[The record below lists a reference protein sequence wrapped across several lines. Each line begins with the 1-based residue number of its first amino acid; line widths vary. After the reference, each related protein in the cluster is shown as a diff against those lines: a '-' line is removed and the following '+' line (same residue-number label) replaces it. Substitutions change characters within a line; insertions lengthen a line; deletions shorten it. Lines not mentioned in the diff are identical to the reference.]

1 MKKIL
6 LSLLLAGT
14 VQNSFAMGSCGGGG
28 QAAESGFR
36 LEGQVP
42 VVFRDGL
49 VVYLDLQR
57 LKALNSGLLQG
68 ILFTADGLSGI
79 GEVSE
84 GNPFAMTRFENLAA
98 FEKFETA
105 LKLPL
110 QGEIADMVDFFK
122 KADFLGINTDYH
134 LKGLLARDKAQ
145 FFKLCLALL
154 AENPGFVLNMQRV
167 YPEILC
173 HAVRTEDPDFA
184 KMLID
189 AGADV
194 NVKINWGWTPLFL
207 AASNSQIEIAQLLI
221 TAGADVNS
229 RDPDGTTLLMIAA
242 RNGHTE
248 IARLFIA
255 ECVDVNARNNC
266 HNTALMMAL
275 ENGYIGTAQLLIAA
289 HADVDASDS
298 DGHTALMFAAYTGR
312 TEIAQ
317 LLIAAH
323 ADVNASD
330 NNGGTA
336 LMFAAENGYIGTA
349 QLLIAAAGA
358 DVNDTNNQGMT
369 ALMWAAETGHTEIV
383 RLLIAAG
390 ADVNVKDRYGRTALM
405 LLARWNSTEIAQLLR
420 DAGAS

>member
-14 VQNSFAMGSCGGGG
+14 VQNSFAMGSCGGGAAQGGG

-36 LEGQVP
+36 LEGRIP
-42 VVFRDGL
+42 VIFRDGL

-57 LKALNSGLLQG
+57 LKELNSGLLQG

-84 GNPFAMTRFENLAA
+84 GNPFAMTRFANLAD

-110 QGEIADMVDFFK
+110 QGKIADMVDFFK
-122 KADFLGINTDYH
+122 KADFLGINTDDH

-154 AENPGFVLNMQRV
+154 AENPGFVFNMQRV
-167 YPEILC
+167 YPEILY

-194 NVKINWGWTPLFL
+194 KTIDKTG
-207 AASNSQIEIAQLLI
+207 
-221 TAGADVNS
+221 
-229 RDPDGTTLLMIAA
+229 M
-242 RNGHTE
+242 
-248 IARLFIA
+248 
-255 ECVDVNARNNC
+255 
-266 HNTALMMAL
+266 TALMR
-275 ENGYIGTAQLLIAA
+275 
-289 HADVDASDS
+289 
-298 DGHTALMFAAYTGR
+298 AAYEGR

-317 LLIAAH
+317 LLIAAN
-323 ADVNASD
+323 ADVDASD
-330 NNGGTA
+330 NDD
-336 LMFAAENGYIGTA
+336 E
-349 QLLIAAAGA
+349 
-358 DVNDTNNQGMT
+358 T
-369 ALMWAAETGHTEIV
+369 ALMWAAKSGRTQLV
-383 RLLIAAG
+383 QLLIASG
-390 ADVNVKDRYGRTALM
+390 ADVNARNNYGQTVLT
-405 LLARWNSTEIAQLLR
+405 LATRWSHAEIVQLLR
-420 DAGAS
+420 AHGASE

>member
-14 VQNSFAMGSCGGGG
+14 VQNSFAMGSCGGG

-36 LEGQVP
+36 LEGRIP
-42 VVFRDGL
+42 VIFRDGL

-57 LKALNSGLLQG
+57 LKELNSGLLEG
-68 ILFTADGLSGI
+68 MLFTADGLSRL
-79 GEVSE
+79 GEFSE
-84 GNPFAMTRFENLAA
+84 DNTLVMEEFTNLAD
-98 FEKFETA
+98 FEKFEKI

-122 KADFLGINTDYH
+122 KADFLGINTDDH

-154 AENPGFVLNMQRV
+154 AENPGFVFNMQRV
-167 YPEILC
+167 YPEILY

-194 NVKINWGWTPLFL
+194 KIIDKIGM
-207 AASNSQIEIAQLLI
+207 
-221 TAGADVNS
+221 
-229 RDPDGTTLLMIAA
+229 TLLMIAA
-242 RNGHTE
+242 RNGHCPAE

-255 ECVDVNARNNC
+255 ECVDVDARNIYGY
-266 HNTALMMAL
+266 TALMMA
-275 ENGYIGTAQLLIAA
+275 
-289 HADVDASDS
+289 ADN
-298 DGHTALMFAAYTGR
+298 GR

-317 LLIAAH
+317 LLIDAH
-323 ADVNASD
+323 ADVNASTSY
-330 NNGGTA
+330 GETA
-336 LMFAAENGYIGTA
+336 LIYAARNGHTEIA
-349 QLLIAAAGA
+349 QLLIAANA
-358 DVNDTNNQGMT
+358 DVDAINSCGRTALIWAAIYGYTEIVQLLIAANADINAIGNDAMT
-369 ALMWAAETGHTEIV
+369 ALINAAFMCYTETVG
-383 RLLIAAG
+383 LLIAAG
-390 ADVNVKDRYGRTALM
+390 ADVNAKDFLGQTALM
-405 LLARWNSTEIAQLLR
+405 IATRNGHAEIEKLLR

>member
-14 VQNSFAMGSCGGGG
+14 VQNSFAMGSCGGGRAAQGGG

-36 LEGQVP
+36 LEGRIP
-42 VVFRDGL
+42 VIFRDGL

-57 LKALNSGLLQG
+57 LKELNSGLLEG
-68 ILFTADGLSGI
+68 MLFTADGLSGI

-84 GNPFAMTRFENLAA
+84 GNPFVMTRFANLAD

-122 KADFLGINTDYH
+122 KADFLGINTDDH
-134 LKGLLARDKAQ
+134 LKGLLARDEAQ

-154 AENPGFVLNMQRV
+154 KENPGFVFNMQRV

-242 RNGHTE
+242 SNGHAE

-255 ECVDVNARNNC
+255 
-266 HNTALMMAL
+266 
-275 ENGYIGTAQLLIAA
+275 
-289 HADVDASDS
+289 
-298 DGHTALMFAAYTGR
+298 
-312 TEIAQ
+312 
-317 LLIAAH
+317 
-323 ADVNASD
+323 
-330 NNGGTA
+330 
-336 LMFAAENGYIGTA
+336 
-349 QLLIAAAGA
+349 AGA
-358 DVNDTNNQGMT
+358 DVNARDNREWT
-369 ALMWAAETGHTEIV
+369 ALIFAAIYGHTETAQ
-383 RLLIAAG
+383 LLIAAG
-390 ADVNVKDRYGRTALM
+390 ADVNAISRYGYTALMLAARVGHTETVKLLIDERADVNARNARDNGGRTALM
-405 LLARWNSTEIAQLLR
+405 EAAENGHTEIAQLLITASADVNASNIRGETSLMMAVSKGYAEIEKLLR
-420 DAGAS
+420 DAGAIE